1 MSIVLCASW
10 SCSLRDSSVVSVHLL
25 SLESDHRISQEVSDV
40 QLSPLLDDI
49 PMLPNKQPP
58 NVGEEEAP
66 AGIVGV
72 SVSL

>member
-1 MSIVLCASW
+1 M
-10 SCSLRDSSVVSVHLL
+10 VSVHLL